1 MISSWSGS
9 MATGNP
15 TTLHWWFFFFFSS
28 IASPKSEAVPRRG
41 PNIVMPARG
50 GIQGHNEPFSGCCWD
65 SPVLGSSSSLP
76 GCLGA
81 LGLWQRRGC
90 WSSVLEGKRKQQSTE
105 NGSSGAFSPKNHLLQ
120 AFLFFAE
127 EASQALST
135 SVFLAVTFRPINSV
149 QQKRQEKTRIGH
161 HQTQQNPGTA
171 PSPQPP
177 AAAGRQKPPEPWRVA
192 GKESLGKINS
202 YQAEL

>member
-1 MISSWSGS
+1 MNLSLGAAGTHLCWAAAPLFQAAWELWDSG
-9 MATGNP
+9 
-15 TTLHWWFFFFFSS
+15 
-28 IASPKSEAVPRRG
+28 
-41 PNIVMPARG
+41 RG
-50 GIQGHNEPFSGCCWD
+50 GGAGAESWKERESSRAQKMG
-65 SPVLGSSSSLP
+65 VLLLFP
-76 GCLGA
+76 
-81 LGLWQRRGC
+81 Q
-90 WSSVLEGKRKQQSTE
+90 
-105 NGSSGAFSPKNHLLQ
+105 KNHLLQ

-127 EASQALST
+127 EASQGLTT
-135 SVFLAVTFRPINSV
+135 SVFLAVTFRAINSV

-202 YQAEL
+202 HQAEL